1 MRLSPCVH
9 ARAKPNH
16 HAIPR
21 TVHETVCLGKLQQK
35 GRRRMG
41 KYILKR
47 CVYIV
52 IVFMIVSL
60 LMYML
65 YNLIPTDPARA
76 ELEPMRK
83 DLKPEQ
89 YEQMYNQLRQQMGLD
104 DPLIIRYLR
113 WMGLW
118 TDTDGKT
125 FNGMLQGN
133 FGYSNLYKRD
143 VVEVIVDPMANTIFI
158 NIFSTIAA
166 LGITIPLGIYCA
178 VHKGSKFDQTTQVV
192 TMLGYSIPVYIIALV
207 FMFLFCVLW
216 PLFPVMGMK
225 TPGATYAAGSWE
237 EFVDKLH
244 HIALPVIVMTFGSLG
259 GMTRYVRSA
268 MIESLSMDYIRTAR
282 AKGLKEKVVIYS
294 HAWRNALLPVITSIL
309 GWFLSIFSGSVVIEN
324 TFSLSGMGKLYWQ
337 GLNNNDFELV
347 LAIQMFYSI
356 VSLIGSLLIDI
367 SYGLVDPRVR
377 VDK

>member
-1 MRLSPCVH
+1 
-9 ARAKPNH
+9 
-16 HAIPR
+16 
-21 TVHETVCLGKLQQK
+21 
-35 GRRRMG
+35 MG

-47 CVYIV
+47 CAYIV
-52 IVFMIVSL
+52 LVFLIVSF
-60 LMYML
+60 LMYSL
-65 YNLIPTDPARA
+65 YNLIPNDPARA
-76 ELEPMRK
+76 ELEPLRQT
-83 DLKPEQ
+83 LKPQE
-89 YEQMYNQLRQQMGLD
+89 YEQRYTELRQKMGLD
-104 DPLIIRYLR
+104 DHLVVRYLR

-118 TDTDGKT
+118 TDTDGET
-125 FNGMLQGN
+125 FNGVLQGN

-143 VVEVIVDPMANTIFI
+143 VIEVIPDPMSNTIFI

-178 VHKGSKFDQTTQVV
+178 VHKGKKFDQATQVV
-192 TMLGYSIPVYIIALV
+192 TMLGYSIPVYITALV
-207 FMFLFCVLW
+207 FMFFLAVYW
-216 PLFPVMGMK
+216 RIFPVMGIK
-225 TPGATYAAGSWE
+225 TAGIEYANNWE
-237 EFVDKLH
+237 AFVDKLY

-259 GMTRYVRSA
+259 GMTRYVRSS
-268 MIESLSMDYIRTAR
+268 MIDALSMDYIRTAR
-282 AKGLKEKVVIYS
+282 AKGLREKVVIYS

-324 TFSLSGMGKLYWQ
+324 TFGLSGMGRLYWQ

-356 VSLIGSLLIDI
+356 VSLTGSLLIDI